1 MLSVVAER
9 TELLH
14 NIVLID
20 MNYLQ
25 STTLV
30 RQISISMI
38 ISLRVTVRQ
47 HVERGNIIL
56 SMITPVSQIVMLSQ
70 IFFVIVIT
78 SVMQEKAVIAEI
90 V

>member
-1 MLSVVAER
+1 MLLVVAEK

-70 IFFVIVIT
+70 IFFVIIIT
-78 SVMQEKAVIAEI
+78 SVMQEKAVIVEI

>member
-1 MLSVVAER
+1 MLLVVAEK

-25 STTLV
+25 FTILV

-70 IFFVIVIT
+70 IFFVIIIT
-78 SVMQEKAVIAEI
+78 SVMQEKAVIVEI

>member
-1 MLSVVAER
+1 
-9 TELLH
+9 
-14 NIVLID
+14 
-20 MNYLQ
+20 
-25 STTLV
+25 
-30 RQISISMI
+30 MI

-70 IFFVIVIT
+70 IFFVIIIT

>member
-1 MLSVVAER
+1 MLLVVAER

-70 IFFVIVIT
+70 IFFVIIIT

>member
-1 MLSVVAER
+1 MLLVVAER

-70 IFFVIVIT
+70 IFFVIIIT
-78 SVMQEKAVIAEI
+78 SVMQEKAVIVEI

>member
-1 MLSVVAER
+1 MLLVVAEK

-70 IFFVIVIT
+70 IFFVIIIT

>member
-1 MLSVVAER
+1 MLLVVAEK

-25 STTLV
+25 FTILV

-70 IFFVIVIT
+70 IFFVIIIT